1 MAQRSAVRA
10 FAYDVE
16 KAVIISRLR
25 AATCPQASGLAY
37 LNGCESRGLH
47 VARLALFAY
56 SVKTPLSFLQSGSA
70 ALENVILKYGRGQAR
85 AHSLFL

>member
-1 MAQRSAVRA
+1 MFVTSAVRA
-10 FAYDVE
+10 VRNKMKMA
-16 KAVIISRLR
+16 IIVSGLR
-25 AATCPQASGLAY
+25 STALAQASGLAY